1 MARRSG
7 EAAKEARRQNAEGR
21 TDVSTLTLTAGVPP
35 RDRLEQIGL
44 WSLVGIVAAM
54 QISIAA
60 AQILLTVAVVS
71 WLASHIARSERLEAP
86 TFFWPLVVYAALT
99 LVSAGFSIDPEESF
113 TDSKQLV
120 LLMLVPLT
128 YDLARGARAQSVLSI
143 ILTIG
148 AASAFVGIVQYAVL
162 NFDGLGRR
170 PQGTLSHWMTYS
182 GTLMLVICAAVARL
196 LYGTSGRLWAA
207 FVMPALLVALSLTLT
222 RGAWVGVAVG
232 VAVLFLS
239 KDFRLLAVIP
249 IVAVVGIVLA
259 PQALTDRVYSI
270 FDPNDLTSR
279 DRVAMLQA
287 GVAIVKD
294 YPLTGVGPDQIE
306 RAYPSYRVADAVKPT
321 NPHLHNVPMQ
331 IAAERGLPALAAWLW
346 FVVSVIIGLVRLLR
360 TSRQKSLAAA
370 ALGGVA
376 AMLAAGLTEYNFGD
390 SEFLMLLLV
399 LITLPFAANR
409 DGGLPS

>member
-1 MARRSG
+1 M
-7 EAAKEARRQNAEGR
+7 
-21 TDVSTLTLTAGVPP
+21 TTVTLTAGVPP
-35 RDRLEQIGL
+35 RDRLETIGL

-54 QISIAA
+54 QLSIAA
-60 AQILLTVAVVS
+60 AQILLTIAVAA
-71 WLASHIARSERLEAP
+71 WLFSHIARSERLHAP
-86 TFFWPLVVYAALT
+86 PFFWPLVLYAALT
-99 LVSAGFSIDPEESF
+99 LLSAGFSINPEESF

-120 LLMLVPLT
+120 LFMLVPLT
-128 YDLARGARAQSVLSI
+128 YDLARGARAHSVLSI

-222 RGAWVGVAVG
+222 RGAWVGVAIG
-232 VAVLFLS
+232 VAVLLLS

-249 IVAVVGIVLA
+249 AVAVIGIVFA
-259 PQALTDRVYSI
+259 PQQMIDRWNSI
-270 FDPNDLTSR
+270 FDPTDLTSR

-287 GVAIVKD
+287 GVSMVQD
-294 YPLTGVGPDQIE
+294 YPLTGVGPNQIE
-306 RAYPSYRVADAVKPT
+306 RAYPNYRVAEAVKPT

-331 IAAERGLPALAAWLW
+331 IAAERGLPALAAWIW
-346 FVVSVIIGLVRLLR
+346 FVITLVVGLLKLLR
-360 TSRQKSLAAA
+360 RSRHKSLAAA

-399 LITLPFAANR
+399 IVTLPFAANR

>member
-1 MARRSG
+1 M
-7 EAAKEARRQNAEGR
+7 
-21 TDVSTLTLTAGVPP
+21 TTLTLTAGVPP
-35 RDRLEQIGL
+35 KDRLEQIGL
-44 WSLVGIVAAM
+44 WSLIGIVAAM
-54 QISIAA
+54 QLSIAVS
-60 AQILLTVAVVS
+60 QILLTVAVFA
-71 WLASHIARSERLEAP
+71 WLFSHIARQERLEAP
-86 TFFWPLVVYAALT
+86 KFFWPLLAYAGLT
-99 LVSAGFSIDPEESF
+99 LASAGFSLDPAVSFIDC
-113 TDSKQLV
+113 KQLV

-128 YDLARGARAQSVLSI
+128 YDLARGARANSVLSV

-182 GTLMLVICAAVARL
+182 GTLMLVICAATARL
-196 LYGTSGRLWAA
+196 LYGSSGRLWAA
-207 FVMPALLVALSLTLT
+207 FVLPALVVALSLTLT

-232 VAVLFLS
+232 VSLLFLS

-249 IVAVVGIVLA
+249 IVVVGAILLA
-259 PQALTDRVYSI
+259 PDALLERGKSI
-270 FDPNDLTSR
+270 FDPKDLTSR
-279 DRVAMLQA
+279 DRIAMLQA

-294 YPLTGVGPDQIE
+294 YPLMGVGPSQIE
-306 RAYPSYRVADAVKPT
+306 RIYPRYRVPDAVKPT

-331 IAAERGLPALAAWLW
+331 IAAERGLLALGAWIW
-346 FVVSVIIGLVRLLR
+346 FVVTVFIGLFRLVRK
-360 TSRQKSLAAA
+360 SRNRSLAAA
-370 ALGGVA
+370 ALGAMA

-399 LITLPFAANR
+399 MITLPFAANR

>member
-1 MARRSG
+1 M
-7 EAAKEARRQNAEGR
+7 
-21 TDVSTLTLTAGVPP
+21 TTLTLTAGVPP
-35 RDRLEQIGL
+35 RDRLETIGL

-54 QISIAA
+54 QLSIAA
-60 AQILLTVAVVS
+60 AQILLTIASAAWLVS
-71 WLASHIARSERLEAP
+71 HVTRGERLAAP
-86 TFFWPLVVYAALT
+86 PFFWPLVVYAALT
-99 LVSAGFSIDPEESF
+99 LVSAGFSIDPEASF
-113 TDSKQLV
+113 VDSKQLV

-128 YDLARGARAQSVLSI
+128 YDLARGSRAHSVLSI

-148 AASAFVGIVQYAVL
+148 AGSAFVGIVQYAVL

-182 GTLMLVICAAVARL
+182 GTLMLVICAATARL

-232 VAVLFLS
+232 VAALFLS
-239 KDFRLLAVIP
+239 KDFRLLALLPIIIVIG
-249 IVAVVGIVLA
+249 VVLA
-259 PQALTDRVYSI
+259 PPTLTQRVYSI
-270 FDPNDLTSR
+270 FDPKDLTSR

-287 GVAIVKD
+287 GVAMVKD
-294 YPLTGVGPDQIE
+294 YPLTGVGPNQIE
-306 RAYPSYRVADAVKPT
+306 RAYPRYRVAEAVKPT

-346 FVVSVIIGLVRLLR
+346 FVATAAIGLLRLLR
-360 TSRQKSLAAA
+360 TSRHKSLAAA
-370 ALGGVA
+370 ALGGLA

-390 SEFLMLLLV
+390 SEFLMLLMVIL
-399 LITLPFAANR
+399 TLPFAANR

>member
-1 MARRSG
+1 M
-7 EAAKEARRQNAEGR
+7 
-21 TDVSTLTLTAGVPP
+21 TTLSLTAGVPP

-54 QISIAA
+54 QLSIAA
-60 AQILLTVAVVS
+60 AQILLALAVLA
-71 WLASHIARSERLEAP
+71 WLASHIARGERLEAP
-86 TFFWPLVVYAALT
+86 AFFWPLVAYAALT
-99 LVSAGFSIDPEESF
+99 LASAGFSLDPEVSF
-113 TDSKQLV
+113 VDCKQLV

-128 YDLARGARAQSVLSI
+128 YDLARGARANSVLSI
-143 ILTIG
+143 VLTIG
-148 AASAFVGIVQYAVL
+148 AASAVVGIVQYAVL

-182 GTLMLVICAAVARL
+182 GTLMLVICGATARL
-196 LYGTSGRLWAA
+196 LYGSSGRLWAA

-249 IVAVVGIVLA
+249 IVIVTGVLLA
-259 PQALTDRVYSI
+259 PQALTDRMYSI
-270 FDPNDLTSR
+270 FDRNDLTSR

-287 GVAIVKD
+287 GAAIVKEF
-294 YPLTGVGPDQIE
+294 PLMGVGPDQIE
-306 RAYPSYRVADAVKPT
+306 RVYPRYRVPDAVKPT

-331 IAAERGLPALAAWLW
+331 IAAERGLPALAAWIW
-346 FVVSVIIGLVRLLR
+346 FVVSACAGLFRLVRTAR
-360 TSRQKSLAAA
+360 NKSLAAA
-370 ALGGVA
+370 ALGGMA

>member
-1 MARRSG
+1 MTMTSL
-7 EAAKEARRQNAEGR
+7 
-21 TDVSTLTLTAGVPP
+21 SFTAGMPP

-44 WSLVGIVAAM
+44 FALIGIVATM
-54 QISIAA
+54 QLSIAA
-60 AQILLTVAVVS
+60 AQILLTVAVVT
-71 WLASHIARSERLEAP
+71 WLWSHVARGERLAAP
-86 TFFWPLVVYAALT
+86 SFFWPLVTYAALT
-99 LVSAGFSIDPEESF
+99 LASAGFSLDPEVSF
-113 TDSKQLV
+113 TDCKQLV
-120 LLMLVPLT
+120 LLMLVPVT

-148 AASAFVGIVQYAVL
+148 AASAFVGIVQYGVL

-182 GTLMLVICAAVARL
+182 GTLMLVVCAATARL
-196 LYGTSGRLWAA
+196 LYGRSGRMWAA

-239 KDFRLLAVIP
+239 KDFRLLALIP
-249 IVAVVGIVLA
+249 IVVVTGILLA

-270 FDPNDLTSR
+270 FDRNDLTSR
-279 DRVAMLQA
+279 DRIAMLQA

-294 YPLTGVGPDQIE
+294 YPLAGVGPDQIE
-306 RAYPSYRVADAVKPT
+306 RVYPYYRVPDAVKPT

-331 IAAERGLPALAAWLW
+331 IAAERGLPALGAWLW
-346 FVVSVIIGLVRLLR
+346 FIGSATLGLWKLLR
-360 TSRQKSLAAA
+360 RSRHKSLAAA
-370 ALGGVA
+370 GLGAMA
-376 AMLAAGLTEYNFGD
+376 AMFAAGLTEYNFGD

-399 LITLPFAANR
+399 MITLPFAANR

>member
-1 MARRSG
+1 M
-7 EAAKEARRQNAEGR
+7 
-21 TDVSTLTLTAGVPP
+21 TTFLLTAGVPP

-44 WSLVGIVAAM
+44 WSLVGIVATM
-54 QISIAA
+54 QLSIAA
-60 AQILLTVAVVS
+60 AQILLTIAVAT
-71 WLASHIARSERLEAP
+71 WLASHIARSERLDAP
-86 TFFWPLVVYAALT
+86 PFFWPLVAYAALT
-99 LVSAGFSIDPEESF
+99 LASAGFSLDPEVSF
-113 TDSKQLV
+113 TDCKQLV

-128 YDLARGARAQSVLSI
+128 YDLARGARAHSVLSVV
-143 ILTIG
+143 LTIG
-148 AASAFVGIVQYAVL
+148 AASAFVGIVQYGVL

-182 GTLMLVICAAVARL
+182 GTLMLVICGATARL

-232 VAVLFLS
+232 IAVLLLS
-239 KDFRLLAVIP
+239 RDFRLLAVLP
-249 IVAVVGIVLA
+249 IVLAIGVVLA
-259 PQALTDRVYSI
+259 PQALMDRVYSI
-270 FDPNDLTSR
+270 FDRNDLTSR

-287 GVAIVKD
+287 GAAIVKD
-294 YPLTGVGPDQIE
+294 YPLMGVGPDQIE
-306 RAYPSYRVADAVKPT
+306 RVYPNYRVPDAVKPN

-331 IAAERGLPALAAWLW
+331 IAAERGLPALGAWIW
-346 FVVSVIIGLVRLLR
+346 FVVTAGAGLWRLLR
-360 TSRQKSLAAA
+360 TSRHKSLAAA
-370 ALGGVA
+370 GIGAMA

-399 LITLPFAANR
+399 IITLPFAANR

>member
-1 MARRSG
+1 M
-7 EAAKEARRQNAEGR
+7 
-21 TDVSTLTLTAGVPP
+21 TTLTLTAGVPP
-35 RDRLEQIGL
+35 RDRLEEIGL

-54 QISIAA
+54 QLSIAA
-60 AQILLTVAVVS
+60 AQILLALAALT
-71 WLASHIARSERLEAP
+71 WLASHIARGERLEVP
-86 TFFWPLVVYAALT
+86 RFFWPLLVYGCLT
-99 LVSAGFSIDPEESF
+99 LMSAGFSGDPRVSF
-113 TDSKQLV
+113 TDCKQLV
-120 LLMLVPLT
+120 LLMLIPLT
-128 YDLARGARAQSVLSI
+128 YDLARGARANSVLSI
-143 ILTIG
+143 VLTIG
-148 AASAFVGIVQYAVL
+148 AASAFYGIVQYAVF
-162 NFDGLGRR
+162 NFDSLGRR

-182 GTLMLVICAAVARL
+182 GTLMLVICAATARV

-222 RGAWVGVAVG
+222 RGAWVGVAAG

-239 KDFRLLAVIP
+239 KDFRLLALIP
-249 IVAVVGIVLA
+249 IVVVGGLLLA
-259 PQALTDRVYSI
+259 PPAMIERAQSI
-270 FDPNDLTSR
+270 FNRKDVTTI
-279 DRVAMLQA
+279 DRIAMLEA

-306 RAYPSYRVADAVKPT
+306 RVYPRYRVPDAVKPT

-331 IAAERGLPALAAWLW
+331 IAAERGLPALGAWLW
-346 FVVSVIIGLVRLLR
+346 FVVSVMGGLWTLLR
-360 TSRQKSLAAA
+360 KARNKSLAAA
-370 ALGGVA
+370 ALGAMV

>member
-1 MARRSG
+1 M
-7 EAAKEARRQNAEGR
+7 
-21 TDVSTLTLTAGVPP
+21 TTLTLTAGVPP

-54 QISIAA
+54 QLSIAA
-60 AQILLTVAVVS
+60 AQILLTIAVVS
-71 WLASHIARSERLEAP
+71 WLASHLARGERLAAP
-86 TFFWPLVVYAALT
+86 PFFWPLVVYAALT
-99 LVSAGFSIDPEESF
+99 LVSAGFSLDPEVSF

-120 LLMLVPLT
+120 LFMLVPLT
-128 YDLARGARAQSVLSI
+128 YDLARGGGRANSVLSI
-143 ILTIG
+143 VLTIG

-162 NFDGLGRR
+162 NYDGLGRR

-182 GTLMLVICAAVARL
+182 GTLMLVICGATARL

-239 KDFRLLAVIP
+239 KDFRLLALIPVVIV
-249 IVAVVGIVLA
+249 IGIVLA
-259 PQALTDRVYSI
+259 PPELTNRVYSI
-270 FDPNDLTSR
+270 FDRNDLTSR

-287 GVAIVKD
+287 GVAMVKD
-294 YPLTGVGPDQIE
+294 YPLTGVGPDQVE
-306 RAYPSYRVADAVKPT
+306 RAYPNYRVAGAVKPT

-331 IAAERGLPALAAWLW
+331 IAAERGLPALAAWIW
-346 FVVSVIIGLVRLLR
+346 FVAAAAAGLWRLLR
-360 TSRQKSLAAA
+360 TSRHKSLAAA
-370 ALGGVA
+370 ALGSMA

-399 LITLPFAANR
+399 MITLPFAANR

>member
-1 MARRSG
+1 M
-7 EAAKEARRQNAEGR
+7 
-21 TDVSTLTLTAGVPP
+21 TTLTLTAGVPP

-54 QISIAA
+54 QLSIAA

-71 WLASHIARSERLEAP
+71 WLASHIARGERLEAP
-86 TFFWPLVVYAALT
+86 AFFWPLVVYAALT
-99 LVSAGFSIDPEESF
+99 LISAGFSIDPEESF

-120 LLMLVPLT
+120 LFMLVPLT

-306 RAYPSYRVADAVKPT
+306 RAYPNYRVADAVKPT

-346 FVVSVIIGLVRLLR
+346 FVISVTIGLVQLLR
-360 TSRQKSLAAA
+360 KSRHKSLAAA
-370 ALGGVA
+370 ALGGIA

-399 LITLPFAANR
+399 MITLPFAANR

>member
-1 MARRSG
+1 M
-7 EAAKEARRQNAEGR
+7 
-21 TDVSTLTLTAGVPP
+21 TTFLLTAGVPP

-44 WSLVGIVAAM
+44 WSLVGIVATM
-54 QISIAA
+54 QLSIAA
-60 AQILLTVAVVS
+60 AQILLTVAVAT
-71 WLASHIARSERLEAP
+71 WLASHLARSERLEAP
-86 TFFWPLVVYAALT
+86 PFFWPLVAYAALT
-99 LVSAGFSIDPEESF
+99 LASAGFSLDPEVSF
-113 TDSKQLV
+113 TDCKQLV

-128 YDLARGARAQSVLSI
+128 YDLARGARAHSVLSVV
-143 ILTIG
+143 LTIG
-148 AASAFVGIVQYAVL
+148 AASAFVGIVQYGVL

-182 GTLMLVICAAVARL
+182 GTLMLVICGATARL

-232 VAVLFLS
+232 IAVLLLS
-239 KDFRLLAVIP
+239 RDFRLLAVLP
-249 IVAVVGIVLA
+249 IVLAIGVVLA
-259 PQALTDRVYSI
+259 PQALMDRVYSI
-270 FDPNDLTSR
+270 FDRNDLTSR

-287 GVAIVKD
+287 GAAIVKD
-294 YPLTGVGPDQIE
+294 YPLMGVGPDQIE
-306 RAYPSYRVADAVKPT
+306 RVYPNYRVPDAVKPT

-331 IAAERGLPALAAWLW
+331 IAAERGLPALAVWVW
-346 FVVSVIIGLVRLLR
+346 FVASAGAGLWRLLR
-360 TSRQKSLAAA
+360 TSRHKSLAAA
-370 ALGGVA
+370 GLGAMA

-399 LITLPFAANR
+399 IITLPFAANR

>member
-1 MARRSG
+1 M
-7 EAAKEARRQNAEGR
+7 
-21 TDVSTLTLTAGVPP
+21 TTLTWTAGVPP

-44 WSLVGIVAAM
+44 LSLVGIVAAM
-54 QISIAA
+54 QLSIAA
-60 AQILLTVAVVS
+60 AQILLTVAVAT
-71 WLASHIARSERLEAP
+71 WLASHVIRGERLQAP
-86 TFFWPLVVYAALT
+86 PFFWPLLAYAALT

-120 LLMLVPLT
+120 LFMLVPLT
-128 YDLARGARAQSVLSI
+128 YDLARGARANSVLSVV
-143 ILTIG
+143 LTIG

-196 LYGTSGRLWAA
+196 LYGTHGRLWAA

-239 KDFRLLAVIP
+239 KDFRLLALIP
-249 IVAVVGIVLA
+249 IVAVIGIVFA
-259 PQALTDRVYSI
+259 PQTLTDRVYSI
-270 FDPNDLTSR
+270 FDRNDLTSR

-287 GVAIVKD
+287 GVAMVKD

-306 RAYPSYRVADAVKPT
+306 RAYPNYRVADAVKPT

-331 IAAERGLPALAAWLW
+331 IAAERGLPALAAWVW
-346 FVVSVIIGLVRLLR
+346 FVGSLLAGLVRLLR
-360 TSRQKSLAAA
+360 TSRHKSLAAA
-370 ALGGVA
+370 ALGGVV

>member
-1 MARRSG
+1 M
-7 EAAKEARRQNAEGR
+7 
-21 TDVSTLTLTAGVPP
+21 TTLTLTAGAPP

-54 QISIAA
+54 QLSIAA
-60 AQILLTVAVVS
+60 AQILLALAALA
-71 WLASHIARSERLEAP
+71 WLTSHIARHERLEAP
-86 TFFWPLVVYAALT
+86 PFFWPLVAYAALT
-99 LVSAGFSIDPEESF
+99 LASAGFSLDPEVSF
-113 TDSKQLV
+113 TDCKQLV
-120 LLMLVPLT
+120 LLMLVPIT
-128 YDLARGARAQSVLSI
+128 YDFARGARANSVVSI

-148 AASAFVGIVQYAVL
+148 AASAFYGIVQYAVL

-182 GTLMLVICAAVARL
+182 GTLMLVICAATARL
-196 LYGTSGRLWAA
+196 LYGSSGRLWAA
-207 FVMPALLVALSLTLT
+207 FIMPALVVALSLTLT

-232 VAVLFLS
+232 VAVLFLL

-249 IVAVVGIVLA
+249 IVIVTGLLLA
-259 PQALTDRVYSI
+259 PQEIINRGISMFAGR
-270 FDPNDLTSR
+270 NDLTSR
-279 DRVAMLQA
+279 DRIAMLQA

-294 YPLTGVGPDQIE
+294 YPLMGVGPDQIE
-306 RAYPSYRVADAVKPT
+306 RVYPRYRVPDAVKAT

-331 IAAERGLPALAAWLW
+331 IAAERGLPALAAWVW
-346 FVVSVIIGLVRLLR
+346 FVVAASLALFKLVRKAR
-360 TSRQKSLAAA
+360 NKSLAAA
-370 ALGGVA
+370 ALGAMA

-399 LITLPFAANR
+399 MITLPFAANR

>member
-1 MARRSG
+1 M
-7 EAAKEARRQNAEGR
+7 
-21 TDVSTLTLTAGVPP
+21 TTLTLTAGVPP

-54 QISIAA
+54 QLSIAA

-71 WLASHIARSERLEAP
+71 WLASHIARNERLEAP
-86 TFFWPLVVYAALT
+86 PFFWPLVVYAALT
-99 LVSAGFSIDPEESF
+99 LISAGFSIDPEESF

-148 AASAFVGIVQYAVL
+148 AASALVGIVQYAVL

-287 GVAIVKD
+287 GAAIVKD

-306 RAYPSYRVADAVKPT
+306 RAYPNYRVADAVKAT

-346 FVVSVIIGLVRLLR
+346 FVMSVTIGLLRLLR
-360 TSRQKSLAAA
+360 KSRHKSLAAA
-370 ALGGVA
+370 ALGGIA

-399 LITLPFAANR
+399 MITLPFAANR

>member
-1 MARRSG
+1 M
-7 EAAKEARRQNAEGR
+7 
-21 TDVSTLTLTAGVPP
+21 TTLTLTAGVPP

-54 QISIAA
+54 QLSIAA

-71 WLASHIARSERLEAP
+71 WLASHIARSERLDAP
-86 TFFWPLVVYAALT
+86 PFFWPLVVYAALT
-99 LVSAGFSIDPEESF
+99 LISAGFSIDPEESF

-148 AASAFVGIVQYAVL
+148 AASALVGIVQYAVL

-287 GVAIVKD
+287 GVAIIKD

-306 RAYPSYRVADAVKPT
+306 RAYPNYRVAGAVKAT

-346 FVVSVIIGLVRLLR
+346 FVISVTIGLVRLLR
-360 TSRQKSLAAA
+360 KSRHKSLAAA
-370 ALGGVA
+370 ALGGIA

-399 LITLPFAANR
+399 MITLPFAANR